1 MLCMLTVGTHVL
13 EYEVCHIIH
22 SLKILSFNL
31 LISVMCHFKKKKRE
45 IYTNIHL
52 TFHLSKCL
60 NGLIYLT

>member
-1 MLCMLTVGTHVL
+1 MLYMLTVGTHEL

-22 SLKILSFNL
+22 PLKILSFNL
-31 LISVMCHFKKKKRE
+31 LISVMCHFFLKRE